1 MRNILEIIPEGLWD
15 QLPSTYPDMIADGVF
30 VTVTTTPSN
39 ELVRKSSEVH
49 DKVDG
54 QYRYF
59 CIISWF
65 QGEDFPEY
73 EWELVSWNDDVADAK
88 EDARKKAI
96 AQADVDARNL
106 GRAIAPD
113 RVDW

>member
-1 MRNILEIIPEGLWD
+1 MRNILEIIPESLWG

-30 VTVTTTPSN
+30 VTVTTAPSN
-39 ELVRKSSEVH
+39 ELIRKNSMVH

-73 EWELVSWNDDVADAK
+73 EWEHVSWNDDVAKAK
-88 EDARKKAI
+88 EEARKKAI
-96 AQADVDARNL
+96 HQADVDAHNF
-106 GRAIAPD
+106 GVATSPD
-113 RVDW
+113 PVDW